1 MAVDPILVNPN
12 CGGGVEDLLV
22 SGGKVYIVVVV
33 VDLAGDLAGPPA
45 VVVEGVDALVER
57 EGGGGGDARRL
68 RAELFGEDGGRER
81 LGLVVFEQRV
91 VAYDIEAGVES
102 RDDGGAVVGAE
113 EALLVATHLH
123 LVAGAKIHLLP
134 RWTH

>member
-1 MAVDPILVNPN
+1 LAVDPLLVNPN
-12 CGGGVEDLLV
+12 CGGGVQDFLV

-33 VDLAGDLAGPPA
+33 ADLAGDLADPPA
-45 VVVEGVDALVER
+45 VIVEGVDALVER
-57 EGGGGGDARRL
+57 EGGGGDARRL
-68 RAELFGEDGGRER
+68 IAELFGEDGYRER
-81 LGLVVFEQRV
+81 LGLVIFEQRV
-91 VAYDIEAGVES
+91 VAYDVKAGVES
-102 RDDGGAVVGAE
+102 RHNRGEVVGAE